1 MRTDIEERACDLA
14 LYIIEH
20 QATVRSAAKQFGI
33 SKSTV
38 HKDLSQRLPAF
49 NRALYLQVKEV
60 LDLNKAERHIRG
72 GIATRRKYKGTK
84 KPVLRERKGPFR
96 GSAQA
101 RERNVLSASVLA
113 VQRAPQPS
121 PHHQKGG
128 NPSTRGSRLP
138 GRLHCSDRWGYS
150 TEIK

>member
-49 NRALYLQVKEV
+49 NRVLYLQVKEV

-72 GIATRRKYKGTK
+72 GIATRRKYKGT
-84 KPVLRERKGPFR
+84 
-96 GSAQA
+96 
-101 RERNVLSASVLA
+101 
-113 VQRAPQPS
+113 
-121 PHHQKGG
+121 
-128 NPSTRGSRLP
+128 
-138 GRLHCSDRWGYS
+138 
-150 TEIK
+150 